1 MTCPVKYVLM
11 PLTSANSLPATVGLS
26 ACLKGLMGR
35 LSCNLGE
42 TFACAPSSHHGAYTC
57 VVAMQLVLNEQRLR
71 VDNQILRAQQ
81 GLHPCQPAQQQG
93 ELDSNVRPQQR
104 DL

>member
-1 MTCPVKYVLM
+1 M
-11 PLTSANSLPATVGLS
+11 PLRLGSSLQVLPRSPDDFLCTVINHS
-26 ACLKGLMGR
+26 
-35 LSCNLGE
+35 
-42 TFACAPSSHHGAYTC
+42 TYTC

-81 GLHPCQPAQQQG
+81 GLHPFEPAHQQDG
-93 ELDSNVRPQQR
+93 VDSNVRPQQR